1 MEEAEPQI
9 NEKDLLTIF
18 KEFDKDNSGTIE
30 LSELKQITEQM
41 GEKLT

>member
-1 MEEAEPQI
+1 MVEPEPNI

-30 LSELKQITEQM
+30 LIEIKQIVQQM
-41 GEKLT
+41 G